1 MNGVSAT
8 YQSEDDYDDYG
19 GGKPNLS
26 SQYSGPTI
34 NANNPQNASCTSTS
48 QSQVSNF
55 TQGQNSGSSSVRG
68 QTCCLIDD
76 GRRCHRTAGN
86 ASYSKRIQKT
96 VYYKRLR
103 LENDTQAMHIY
114 ICDHHK
120 MVIQNARTR
129 QKRDTDDDMNEGD
142 DTPEVDL
149 YQLQVN
155 TLRRYKKHYKIPS
168 RPGLNKAQLADI
180 LMRHF
185 KTIPVSE
192 KEIVTYFIY
201 TVKSERNKLDNNRP
215 EGSGGEYP
223 DRY

>member
-1 MNGVSAT
+1 MNGLGAL
-8 YQSEDDYDDYG
+8 YQSEDDYDDYV
-19 GGKPNLS
+19 GKGTIT
-26 SQYSGPTI
+26 SQYSGSASSIGNLPPT
-34 NANNPQNASCTSTS
+34 ASCTNSAQN
-48 QSQVSNF
+48 QSSNF
-55 TQGQNSGSSSVRG
+55 GQGQGNSNVRG
-68 QTCCLIDD
+68 QTCCLVDD
-76 GRRCHRTAGN
+76 GRRCHRQAGN

-103 LENDTQAMHIY
+103 LENDTQALHIY
-114 ICDHHK
+114 ICDYHK

-129 QKRDTDDDMNEGD
+129 QKRDTDDEMNEGD
-142 DTPEVDL
+142 DVPEVDL

-168 RPGLNKAQLADI
+168 RPSLNKAQLADI

-215 EGSGGEYP
+215 DGSGSEYP